1 MTTNGNAALVRR
13 RDQSTRATLLELL
26 FDVVFV
32 AALALTSKLLSEE
45 LSWSGGAKLLLM
57 LTAVWWT
64 WSVTATTTE
73 FYDPQQ
79 RPIQAILMIA
89 MVGSV
94 GMAASLPM
102 VSVAHLMLFVISYV
116 GTHVIRCVI
125 LVTAL
130 HRQGHRTARERAT
143 RFLFWFT
150 VSGVFWVLGA
160 LSETPNWGLWT
171 IAIAIDLV
179 AGAARYPTPRLGRV
193 PLPQYGRTTEHLG
206 ERYQQFIILALGD
219 IILLPTLQVS
229 RGHLDHLRLTS
240 LLCAFATMLLLWQIY
255 VFRAGE
261 LLVAAGSKGSRA
273 TRLAPFTH
281 LVMLAGVAATA
292 ATFDLVVTRP
302 TGTTPVPWLVL
313 IITGPTLFVVGR
325 VLFTMAVSRVV
336 PWRRIA
342 WQLLPLLVLPWA
354 GGWPPVLVATIVAL
368 GLAGHILFP
377 GAARETTP
385 GLRLRQPAD

>member
-1 MTTNGNAALVRR
+1 MSTKGNAALVRR

-102 VSVAHLMLFVISYV
+102 VSIAHLMLFVISYV
-116 GTHVIRCVI
+116 GTHVIRCII

-179 AGAARYPTPRLGRV
+179 AGAARYPTPWLGRV
-193 PLPQYGRTTEHLG
+193 PLAQYGRTTEHLG

-325 VLFTMAVSRVV
+325 VLFTMAVSWVV